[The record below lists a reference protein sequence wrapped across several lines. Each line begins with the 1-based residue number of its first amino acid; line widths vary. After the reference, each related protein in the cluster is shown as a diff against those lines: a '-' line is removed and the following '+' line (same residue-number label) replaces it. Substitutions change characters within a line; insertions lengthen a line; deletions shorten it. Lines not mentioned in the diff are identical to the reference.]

1 AAALVVAALAVGGIG
16 GYTVTRNL
24 ESGTSTVSASSAS
37 VVTTPPSG
45 SGATSAMKQLTL
57 SEIEAAVDPALVD
70 ITATL
75 GGSGT
80 AAGTGM
86 VISST
91 GEVLTNNHVITGAT
105 SIMVQIGGTGA
116 KYAAQ
121 VVGYDT
127 TDDVAVLQ
135 IAHVSGLA
143 TIATASA
150 STVSANDA
158 VVAIGNALGKAGTPT
173 AVDGV
178 VAALAQTITASDQY
192 GASAET
198 LNGLIEF
205 TADVQP
211 GDSGGSLVN
220 AYGQV
225 VGMTTA
231 ASSNVR
237 SRATPASTSTTAY
250 AIPIDRALAIARQ
263 IGAGSE
269 SATVHIGEHGLLGIQ
284 VDATIGGGVAVVAVQ
299 SGSAAAQAGIGAG
312 DIITAVNGKN
322 IDSGTALSTALA
334 STHVGEKI
342 AVSWQDGNGAPHT
355 ASTTLT
361 TGAA

>member
-1 AAALVVAALAVGGIG
+1 MGSFDELPPPEVQLRDPSQEPDRAPVPRPQHRWFRLAAALVVAALAVGGIG

-37 VVTTPPSG
+37 AVAAPPSG

-57 SEIEAAVDPALVD
+57 AEIEAAVDPALVD

-91 GEVLTNNHVITGAT
+91 GEVLTNNHVIAGAT

-143 TIATASA
+143 T
-150 STVSANDA
+150 
-158 VVAIGNALGKAGTPT
+158 
-173 AVDGV
+173 
-178 VAALAQTITASDQY
+178 
-192 GASAET
+192 
-198 LNGLIEF
+198 
-205 TADVQP
+205 
-211 GDSGGSLVN
+211 
-220 AYGQV
+220 
-225 VGMTTA
+225 
-231 ASSNVR
+231 
-237 SRATPASTSTTAY
+237 
-250 AIPIDRALAIARQ
+250 
-263 IGAGSE
+263 
-269 SATVHIGEHGLLGIQ
+269 
-284 VDATIGGGVAVVAVQ
+284 
-299 SGSAAAQAGIGAG
+299 
-312 DIITAVNGKN
+312 
-322 IDSGTALSTALA
+322 
-334 STHVGEKI
+334 
-342 AVSWQDGNGAPHT
+342 
-355 ASTTLT
+355 
-361 TGAA
+361 